1 MKINKKALL
10 LGTMAFVLVAA
21 SGMVSAYASG
31 SSGTKKAK
39 VQTIT
44 EGVCIGSV
52 DVGGMTKEEAKKAVD
67 AYVDSIKDTSF
78 SLKGANSSFDTTAQE
93 MSVSADTDAAA
104 DEALSV
110 CHEGSL
116 IDRFVESEELKKGN
130 VAVNMYL
137 SVDKQKTAKMIYDK
151 SDELNIK
158 AVDNS
163 LQRNGDSFDFVPG
176 QEGKEVDVVK
186 SVYAINDFLQNS
198 WDGSANEIELVT
210 NTVQPRGSKEELSKI
225 KDNLGG
231 FSTDFSSSA
240 AGRATNV
247 KNACSLINGSVIY
260 PGEQFSVYEAISPIT
275 TDNGYQIAGAYE
287 NGQVVDSVGGGVC
300 QVATTLYNAVIRA
313 ELDIVQ
319 RYNHS
324 MIVSYVKPSDD
335 AAIAGTYKDLKFKN
349 NLDNPVY
356 IEGYCSGGVIT
367 FNVYGVE
374 TRPANR
380 EISFRSETISEE
392 DPVTQFKFD
401 AGQPVGY
408 FNTEQSAHKG
418 VTARLWKTVTVD
430 GTVQSD
436 EVFNNSKYKSSPK
449 IVTVGTA
456 GEHQRRL
463 LRSFRR
469 QQRLMMRARLNLLLR
484 PRQQRL
490 RHRQHRLRHRIR
502 MRQGRHRVRRP
513 RLQIRMQQGRHRAP
527 RRRRQTRMQQG
538 RHRAPRHSSR
548 QDRRSKCPQVVVSD
562 VVICNQCT
570 GL

>member
-1 MKINKKALL
+1 MKINKKALF

-78 SLKGANSSFDTTAQE
+78 SLKGANSSFDATAQE
-93 MSVSADTDAAA
+93 MSVSADTDAAV

-137 SVDKQKTAKMIYDK
+137 SVDKQKTANMIYDK

-240 AGRATNV
+240 AGRAANV

-313 ELDIVQ
+313 ELEIVQ

-380 EISFRSETISEE
+380 EISFRSETLSEE
-392 DPVTQFKFD
+392 DPVTQFNFD
-401 AGQPVGY
+401 AGQPIGY

-456 GEHQRRL
+456 GASAEVVAQL
-463 LRSFRR
+463 QAAAAANDEGSVKSIAASAAAAVQAQAAQTQTQDPNAAGQTQGAQPQPTDQNAAGQAQGTQT
-469 QQRLMMRARLNLLLR
+469 QQPAG
-484 PRQQRL
+484 QT
-490 RHRQHRLRHRIR
+490 
-502 MRQGRHRVRRP
+502 QG
-513 RLQIRMQQGRHRAP
+513 A
-527 RRRRQTRMQQG
+527 QTQ
-538 RHRAPRHSSR
+538 
-548 QDRRSKCPQVVVSD
+548 
-562 VVICNQCT
+562 
-570 GL
+570 

>member
-1 MKINKKALL
+1 
-10 LGTMAFVLVAA
+10 MAFVLVAA

-78 SLKGANSSFDTTAQE
+78 SLKGANGSFDATAQE

-137 SVDKQKTAKMIYDK
+137 SVDKQKTANMIYDK
-151 SDELNIK
+151 SDDLNIK
-158 AVDNS
+158 AVNNS

-240 AGRATNV
+240 AGRAANV

-313 ELDIVQ
+313 ELEIVQ

-324 MIVSYVKPSDD
+324 MIVNYVKPSDD

-401 AGQPVGY
+401 AGHPVGY
-408 FNTEQSAHKG
+408 FHTEQSAHKG
-418 VTARLWKTVTVD
+418 LTARLWKTVTVD
-430 GTVQSD
+430 GAVQSD

-449 IVTVGTA
+449 IVTVGTGGASAEVVAQLQAAAAANDEGSVKSIAASAAAQAQAAQAAQTQTQNPNAA
-456 GEHQRRL
+456 GQTQ
-463 LRSFRR
+463 SAQTQTTDPNAAGQAQGTQT
-469 QQRLMMRARLNLLLR
+469 QQPTDQNAAGQAQGTQT
-484 PRQQRL
+484 QQPAG
-490 RHRQHRLRHRIR
+490 QT
-502 MRQGRHRVRRP
+502 QG
-513 RLQIRMQQGRHRAP
+513 A
-527 RRRRQTRMQQG
+527 QTQ
-538 RHRAPRHSSR
+538 
-548 QDRRSKCPQVVVSD
+548 
-562 VVICNQCT
+562 
-570 GL
+570 

>member
-1 MKINKKALL
+1 
-10 LGTMAFVLVAA
+10 MAFVLVAA

-67 AYVDSIKDTSF
+67 AYVDSIKGTSF
-78 SLKGANSSFDTTAQE
+78 SLKGANGSFDATAQE

-137 SVDKQKTAKMIYDK
+137 SVDKQKTANMIYDK

-158 AVDNS
+158 AVNNS

-240 AGRATNV
+240 AGRAANV

-313 ELDIVQ
+313 ELEIVQ

-324 MIVSYVKPSDD
+324 MIVNYVKPSDD

-418 VTARLWKTVTVD
+418 LTARLWKTVTVD

-456 GEHQRRL
+456 GASAEVVAQL
-463 LRSFRR
+463 QAAAAANDEGSVKSIAASAAAAV
-469 QQRLMMRARLNLLLR
+469 QAQAAQTQTQDPNAAGQTQ
-484 PRQQRL
+484 PTDPNAAGQTQPTD
-490 RHRQHRLRHRIR
+490 QNAAGQA
-502 MRQGRHRVRRP
+502 QGTQTQP
-513 RLQIRMQQGRHRAP
+513 TDQNAAGQAQG
-527 RRRRQTRMQQG
+527 T
-538 RHRAPRHSSR
+538 
-548 QDRRSKCPQVVVSD
+548 
-562 VVICNQCT
+562 
-570 GL
+570 

>member
-1 MKINKKALL
+1 
-10 LGTMAFVLVAA
+10 MAFVLVAA

-67 AYVDSIKDTSF
+67 DYVDSIKDTSF
-78 SLKGANSSFDTTAQE
+78 SLKGANGSFDATAQE

-137 SVDKQKTAKMIYDK
+137 SVDKQKTANMIYDK
-151 SDELNIK
+151 SDALNIK
-158 AVDNS
+158 AVNNS

-240 AGRATNV
+240 AGRAANV

-275 TDNGYQIAGAYE
+275 TDNGYQMAGAYE

-313 ELDIVQ
+313 ELEIVQ

-324 MIVSYVKPSDD
+324 MIVNYVKPSDD

-380 EISFRSETISEE
+380 EISFSSETISEE

-408 FNTEQSAHKG
+408 FHTEQSAHKG
-418 VTARLWKTVTVD
+418 LTARLWKTVTVD
-430 GTVQSD
+430 GAVQSD

-449 IVTVGTA
+449 IVTVGTGGASAEVVAQLQAAAAANDEGSVKSIAASAAATVQAAQAQAAQAAQTQTQNPNAA
-456 GEHQRRL
+456 GQTQ
-463 LRSFRR
+463 SAQTQTTDPNAAGQAQGTQT
-469 QQRLMMRARLNLLLR
+469 QQPTDQNAAGQAQGTQT
-484 PRQQRL
+484 QQPAG
-490 RHRQHRLRHRIR
+490 QT
-502 MRQGRHRVRRP
+502 QG
-513 RLQIRMQQGRHRAP
+513 A
-527 RRRRQTRMQQG
+527 QTQ
-538 RHRAPRHSSR
+538 
-548 QDRRSKCPQVVVSD
+548 
-562 VVICNQCT
+562 
-570 GL
+570 

>member
-1 MKINKKALL
+1 
-10 LGTMAFVLVAA
+10 MAFVLVAA

-67 AYVDSIKDTSF
+67 AYVDSIKDTAF
-78 SLKGANSSFDTTAQE
+78 SLKGANGSFDATAQE
-93 MSVSADTDAAA
+93 MSVSADTDAAV

-137 SVDKQKTAKMIYDK
+137 SVDKQKTANMIYDK

-158 AVDNS
+158 AVNNS

-240 AGRATNV
+240 AGRAANV

-313 ELDIVQ
+313 ELEIVQ

-324 MIVSYVKPSDD
+324 MIVNYVKPSDD

-408 FNTEQSAHKG
+408 FHTEQSAHKG
-418 VTARLWKTVTVD
+418 LTARLWKTVTVD
-430 GTVQSD
+430 GAVQSD

-456 GEHQRRL
+456 GASAEVVAQL
-463 LRSFRR
+463 QAAAAANDEGSVKSIAASAAAAVQAAQTQTQDPNAAGQTQGAQTQTTDPNAAGQTQGTQPQPTDQNAAGQAQGTQTQPTDQNAAGQAQGTQT
-469 QQRLMMRARLNLLLR
+469 QQPAG
-484 PRQQRL
+484 QT
-490 RHRQHRLRHRIR
+490 
-502 MRQGRHRVRRP
+502 QG
-513 RLQIRMQQGRHRAP
+513 A
-527 RRRRQTRMQQG
+527 QTQ
-538 RHRAPRHSSR
+538 
-548 QDRRSKCPQVVVSD
+548 
-562 VVICNQCT
+562 
-570 GL
+570 

>member
-1 MKINKKALL
+1 
-10 LGTMAFVLVAA
+10 MAFVLVAA

-78 SLKGANSSFDTTAQE
+78 SLKGANGSFDATAQE

-137 SVDKQKTAKMIYDK
+137 SVDKQKTANMIYGK

-158 AVDNS
+158 AVNNS

-240 AGRATNV
+240 AGRAANV

-324 MIVSYVKPSDD
+324 MIVNYVKPSDD
-335 AAIAGTYKDLKFKN
+335 AAIAGTYKDLRFKN
-349 NLDNPVY
+349 NLDSPVY

-392 DPVTQFKFD
+392 VTQFKFD

-418 VTARLWKTVTVD
+418 LTARLWKTVTVD

-456 GEHQRRL
+456 GASAEVVAQL
-463 LRSFRR
+463 QAAAAANDEGSVKSIAAAVQAQAAQTQTQDPNAAGQTQPTDPNAAGQAQGTQTQPTDQNAAGQAQGTQT
-469 QQRLMMRARLNLLLR
+469 QQSA
-484 PRQQRL
+484 
-490 RHRQHRLRHRIR
+490 
-502 MRQGRHRVRRP
+502 G
-513 RLQIRMQQGRHRAP
+513 
-527 RRRRQTRMQQG
+527 QTQ
-538 RHRAPRHSSR
+538 
-548 QDRRSKCPQVVVSD
+548 
-562 VVICNQCT
+562 
-570 GL
+570 

>member
-1 MKINKKALL
+1 MSYIRGAV
-10 LGTMAFVLVAA
+10 LGL
-21 SGMVSAYASG
+21 
-31 SSGTKKAK
+31 
-39 VQTIT
+39 
-44 EGVCIGSV
+44 
-52 DVGGMTKEEAKKAVD
+52 
-67 AYVDSIKDTSF
+67 
-78 SLKGANSSFDTTAQE
+78 
-93 MSVSADTDAAA
+93 
-104 DEALSV
+104 
-110 CHEGSL
+110 
-116 IDRFVESEELKKGN
+116 
-130 VAVNMYL
+130 
-137 SVDKQKTAKMIYDK
+137 
-151 SDELNIK
+151 
-158 AVDNS
+158 
-163 LQRNGDSFDFVPG
+163 
-176 QEGKEVDVVK
+176 
-186 SVYAINDFLQNS
+186 
-198 WDGSANEIELVT
+198 
-210 NTVQPRGSKEELSKI
+210 RG
-225 KDNLGG
+225 
-231 FSTDFSSSA
+231 
-240 AGRATNV
+240 
-247 KNACSLINGSVIY
+247 Y
-260 PGEQFSVYEAISPIT
+260 QPIT

-313 ELDIVQ
+313 ELEIVQ

-456 GEHQRRL
+456 GASAEVVAQL
-463 LRSFRR
+463 
-469 QQRLMMRARLNLLLR
+469 QAAAAANDEARLNPLLR
-484 PRQQRL
+484 LRQQRL
-490 RHRQHRLRHRIR
+490 RQHRLRQPRHRIQT
-502 MRQGRHRVRRP
+502 RQLRHRARRH
-513 RLQIRMQQGRHRAP
+513 RLQIRMQQGRHKVLRHS
-527 RRRRQTRMQQG
+527 RQTRMRQD
-538 RHRAPRHSSR
+538 RHREH
-548 QDRRSKCPQVVVSD
+548 RRSKCPQVVVSD

-570 GL
+570 RLQQYTKHIIIRNRKTHEKR

>member
-1 MKINKKALL
+1 M
-10 LGTMAFVLVAA
+10 
-21 SGMVSAYASG
+21 
-31 SSGTKKAK
+31 
-39 VQTIT
+39 
-44 EGVCIGSV
+44 
-52 DVGGMTKEEAKKAVD
+52 
-67 AYVDSIKDTSF
+67 
-78 SLKGANSSFDTTAQE
+78 
-93 MSVSADTDAAA
+93 
-104 DEALSV
+104 
-110 CHEGSL
+110 
-116 IDRFVESEELKKGN
+116 
-130 VAVNMYL
+130 
-137 SVDKQKTAKMIYDK
+137 
-151 SDELNIK
+151 
-158 AVDNS
+158 
-163 LQRNGDSFDFVPG
+163 
-176 QEGKEVDVVK
+176 
-186 SVYAINDFLQNS
+186 
-198 WDGSANEIELVT
+198 
-210 NTVQPRGSKEELSKI
+210 
-225 KDNLGG
+225 
-231 FSTDFSSSA
+231 
-240 AGRATNV
+240 
-247 KNACSLINGSVIY
+247 
-260 PGEQFSVYEAISPIT
+260 
-275 TDNGYQIAGAYE
+275 
-287 NGQVVDSVGGGVC
+287 DSVGGGVC

-380 EISFRSETISEE
+380 EISFRSETLSEE

-456 GEHQRRL
+456 GASAEVVAQLQAAAAANDEARLNPL
-463 LRSFRR
+463 LRLR
-469 QQRLMMRARLNLLLR
+469 QQRF
-484 PRQQRL
+484 
-490 RHRQHRLRHRIR
+490 RQHRLRQPRHRIR
-502 MRQGRHRVRRP
+502 MRQGRHRVRRH
-513 RLQIRMQQGRHRAP
+513 RIRMRQGRHKVLRHS
-527 RRRRQTRMQQG
+527 RQTRMRQD
-538 RHRAPRHSSR
+538 RHRETRLSSR

-570 GL
+570 GLQQYTQHIIIRNRKTHEKR

>member
-1 MKINKKALL
+1 
-10 LGTMAFVLVAA
+10 MAFVLVAA

-78 SLKGANSSFDTTAQE
+78 SLKGANGSFDATAQE

-137 SVDKQKTAKMIYDK
+137 SVDKQKTANMIYDK
-151 SDELNIK
+151 SDDLNIK
-158 AVDNS
+158 AVNNS

-240 AGRATNV
+240 AGRAANV

-313 ELDIVQ
+313 ELEIVQ

-324 MIVSYVKPSDD
+324 MIVNYVKPSDD

-408 FNTEQSAHKG
+408 FHTEQSAHKG
-418 VTARLWKTVTVD
+418 LTARLWKTVTVD
-430 GTVQSD
+430 GAVQSD

-449 IVTVGTA
+449 IVTVGTGGASAEVVAQLQAAAAANDEGSVKSIAASAAATVQAAQAQAAQAAQTQTQDPNAA
-456 GEHQRRL
+456 GQTQGAQTQTTDPNAAGQAQGTQT
-463 LRSFRR
+463 
-469 QQRLMMRARLNLLLR
+469 QQPTDQNAAGQAQGTQT
-484 PRQQRL
+484 QQPAG
-490 RHRQHRLRHRIR
+490 QT
-502 MRQGRHRVRRP
+502 QG
-513 RLQIRMQQGRHRAP
+513 A
-527 RRRRQTRMQQG
+527 QTQ
-538 RHRAPRHSSR
+538 
-548 QDRRSKCPQVVVSD
+548 
-562 VVICNQCT
+562 
-570 GL
+570 

>member
-1 MKINKKALL
+1 MIEELNVTILYYASLQNEKKA
-10 LGTMAFVLVAA
+10 
-21 SGMVSAYASG
+21 
-31 SSGTKKAK
+31 
-39 VQTIT
+39 
-44 EGVCIGSV
+44 
-52 DVGGMTKEEAKKAVD
+52 EE
-67 AYVDSIKDTSF
+67 
-78 SLKGANSSFDTTAQE
+78 
-93 MSVSADTDAAA
+93 
-104 DEALSV
+104 
-110 CHEGSL
+110 C
-116 IDRFVESEELKKGN
+116 
-130 VAVNMYL
+130 
-137 SVDKQKTAKMIYDK
+137 
-151 SDELNIK
+151 
-158 AVDNS
+158 
-163 LQRNGDSFDFVPG
+163 
-176 QEGKEVDVVK
+176 GKETRIGKCVEQVICK
-186 SVYAINDFLQNS
+186 YREFLW
-198 WDGSANEIELVT
+198 WDEVREELVT

-240 AGRATNV
+240 AGRAANV

-356 IEGYCSGGVIT
+356 IEGYCSGGIIT

-380 EISFRSETISEE
+380 EISFRSETLSEE
-392 DPVTQFKFD
+392 DPVTQFNFD

-449 IVTVGTA
+449 IVTVGTGGASAEVVAQLQAAAAANDEGSVKSIAASAAAAAQAAQAQTQDPNAA
-456 GEHQRRL
+456 GQTQPTDPNAAGQAQGTQTQPTDQNAAGQAQGTQT
-463 LRSFRR
+463 
-469 QQRLMMRARLNLLLR
+469 QQPA
-484 PRQQRL
+484 
-490 RHRQHRLRHRIR
+490 
-502 MRQGRHRVRRP
+502 G
-513 RLQIRMQQGRHRAP
+513 
-527 RRRRQTRMQQG
+527 QTQ
-538 RHRAPRHSSR
+538 
-548 QDRRSKCPQVVVSD
+548 
-562 VVICNQCT
+562 
-570 GL
+570 

>member
-78 SLKGANSSFDTTAQE
+78 SLKGANSSFDATAQE

-418 VTARLWKTVTVD
+418 LTARLWKTVTVD
-430 GTVQSD
+430 GAVQSD
-436 EVFNNSKYKSSPK
+436 EVFNNSGS
-449 IVTVGTA
+449 GTGSTDSDTGSECGRADTGCADPDYRSECSRA
-456 GEHQRRL
+456 GTGHPDADDRPECSRAGTGHPDTAAGRTDAVNARR
-463 LRSFRR
+463 
-469 QQRLMMRARLNLLLR
+469 
-484 PRQQRL
+484 
-490 RHRQHRLRHRIR
+490 
-502 MRQGRHRVRRP
+502 
-513 RLQIRMQQGRHRAP
+513 
-527 RRRRQTRMQQG
+527 
-538 RHRAPRHSSR
+538 
-548 QDRRSKCPQVVVSD
+548 
-562 VVICNQCT
+562 
-570 GL
+570 